1 MDSTFSG
8 RSDARPARPPKAHDE
23 ARSRP
28 EGGNRSGR
36 PGTTPRR
43 FDPVAELKHMDR
55 EIIRLVAGRARL
67 LAGLPKSGAPGRE
80 RDLRA
85 AWEEAAA
92 AESRDPRFVRRLFTL
107 LQELEV
113 NPARAENAPAF
124 NLAPARGEVTV
135 VARPPA
141 CSRQA
146 RLFLALAAGSGSR
159 CRLTGL
165 SLNSLVLECLKAFN
179 QVGAQL
185 RWEEPDRVECAA
197 GPGLSE
203 SGGVLDKVVHVGSDP
218 LNLYLVLFRMLT
230 RPARLKFVGE
240 GDMTF
245 LDSSALRR
253 FLPRLGARLTQAVP
267 GREGLPIR
275 LESSAMLPDEV
286 RPDADLPADAVT
298 ALLLTAPFWDRPV
311 RFDLAEV
318 PDAAALLSEAE
329 DVLRACGAE
338 VTISGSTLR
347 VVPGALRVPEEPEL
361 ETDAAVAACLAAFP
375 AVAGGRTVLKEC
387 RFGRL
392 GAKRFRNLL
401 EPRLELTEEGREFAV
416 RPRTDFAP
424 ESDPADLSLLPA
436 AFVPVGLAL
445 ALIDIMRAGEGDM
458 PLLPAGTDTAAAD
471 GFVNRAGLVRQGR
484 RLKAAGEEADAAGTP
499 WTAPDAFWAFALALL
514 ALERPRLKLSNP
526 TAATAYL
533 PWFWKLYNALPTP
546 PEMPQAFKP
555 DEPAPAVRRRRRIL
569 AGYMPESEMPVP
581 VREEDE

>member
-8 RSDARPARPPKAHDE
+8 RNDARPASLARDRDN
-23 ARSRP
+23 ARSRR
-28 EGGNRSGR
+28 EEGNRPGR
-36 PGTTPRR
+36 AATAPRR
-43 FDPVAELKHMDR
+43 FDPLAELKHMDR
-55 EIIRLVAGRARL
+55 EIIRLIAGRARL

-85 AWEEAAA
+85 SWEEAAA
-92 AESRDPRFVRRLFTL
+92 AESRDPRFVRRLFAL

-135 VARPPA
+135 IARPPA

-185 RWEEPDRVECAA
+185 RWEEPDRIECPE
-197 GPGLSE
+197 GPALSGD
-203 SGGVLDKVVHVGSDP
+203 GGVLDKVVHVGSDP

-240 GDMTF
+240 GDMAF

-267 GREGLPIR
+267 GREGLPLR
-275 LESSAMLPDEV
+275 LESSAMLPDEI

-298 ALLLTAPFWDRPV
+298 ALVLAAPFWDRPV
-311 RFDLAEV
+311 RFDLTEV
-318 PDAAALLSEAE
+318 RDAGAVLSEAGA
-329 DVLRACGAE
+329 VLQACGAAVE
-338 VTISGSTLR
+338 ISGLSLR
-347 VVPGALRVPEEPEL
+347 VIPDALRVPEEPEL

-387 RFGRL
+387 RLGRTGTEQL
-392 GAKRFRNLL
+392 RRLL
-401 EPRLELTEEGREFAV
+401 ESRLELVEEGRDLAA
-416 RPRTDFAP
+416 RPRTVLAP
-424 ESDPADLSLLPA
+424 ESGPADLSRLPA
-436 AFVPVGLAL
+436 ALVPVGLAL
-445 ALIDIMRAGEGDM
+445 TLIDAVRAGEGDM

-471 GFVNRAGLVRQGR
+471 GFVSRAGLVRQGR
-484 RLKAAGEEADAAGTP
+484 RLKTAGEDADGAGTP

-526 TAATAYL
+526 TAATAHL

-546 PEMPQAFKP
+546 PEMPEAFKAH
-555 DEPAPAVRRRRRIL
+555 EPVPAVRRRRRIL
-569 AGYMPESEMPVP
+569 AGYMPESEMPEP
-581 VREEDE
+581 VREEDD